1 MHTCKNLP
9 MTVAVIFITR
19 PLLCSHNN
27 KNESNAEIPP
37 MNTEARIDPQN
48 NEPPIFVVAS
58 VAFRYDAKFRS
69 RNVGIT
75 PDRNL
80 SSKVT

>member
-1 MHTCKNLP
+1 
-9 MTVAVIFITR
+9 MTVAVILSTR
-19 PLLCSHNN
+19 SLLCSHNI
-27 KNESNAEIPP
+27 KNDSNAKIPP
-37 MNTEARIDPQN
+37 MNSEASIDPQN
-48 NEPPIFVVAS
+48 NEPPIFVTAS
-58 VAFRYDAKFRS
+58 VTCRYDAKFRS